1 MAFYRCARFLIDSV
15 NNLELPQ
22 GIYVSTECEA
32 WVKRFGHDLT
42 PVAAVPTGG
51 YIVRELTNL
60 KESILFAE
68 SESVAEVVSEVVSEV
83 VAGGDEPVVET
94 SVDTDLNTSSV
105 TPKLSKRKVPSSK

>member
-22 GIYVSTECEA
+22 GMYVSTECEA

-51 YIVRELTNL
+51 YIVKELTNL
-60 KESILFAE
+60 KESTLVVE
-68 SESVAEVVSEVVSEV
+68 SESVAEVVSEVL
-83 VAGGDEPVVET
+83 AGGDEPVVET

>member
-51 YIVRELTNL
+51 YIVKELTNL
-60 KESILFAE
+60 KESTLVVE
-68 SESVAEVVSEVVSEV
+68 SESVAEVASEAASEVA
-83 VAGGDEPVVET
+83 AGGDEPVVEI
-94 SVDTDLNTSSV
+94 SKDAELNTSSI
-105 TPKLSKRKVPSSK
+105 TPKLSKRKVSSLK